1 MHEISSKVF
10 NIRFTKNK
18 HILLEN
24 NHDVARKT
32 QKYIFWDFDDVIK
45 FFKHFFIAKFSIPVW
60 NTCTKYHWYNTLPS
74 WLIAFLIFVTFFF
87 ANNLRYRKVFKLAQL
102 FFLSKSHGSSFK
114 IEINISKNWLMV
126 YKRYHTF

>member
-32 QKYIFWDFDDVIK
+32 QKYIF
-45 FFKHFFIAKFSIPVW
+45 
-60 NTCTKYHWYNTLPS
+60 
-74 WLIAFLIFVTFFF
+74 
-87 ANNLRYRKVFKLAQL
+87 
-102 FFLSKSHGSSFK
+102 
-114 IEINISKNWLMV
+114 
-126 YKRYHTF
+126 